1 MGRLLETYNSNGG
14 RIELSLKLDC
24 QMSLSAGMKCI
35 FCKREDT
42 RDRGF
47 GWAYKYTYTVVRGSS
62 KKFECHVACLR
73 AKVSQYCK
81 NQIINKHAGSTY
93 DQRTY
98 FLELSRSR
106 LEDSARGVA
115 GFALPV
121 AIAGLDLMISAFVG
135 APLVSLSLSFFLGL
149 GGDQVDDL
157 DKMGKSA
164 ESEFEFVH
172 GSHKHTLREHHARE
186 PYKCNGCKM
195 PGSRTCFKCV
205 DELCNFYLHLDCFTA
220 EQVTTLRHPLLE
232 DCDFDYHKS
241 PPPGEDVPYCD
252 ACGLDILGFRYRCF
266 TKSHLHNPHDLH
278 PTCANLEED
287 MIWGRF
293 KLKLLDN
300 VESRCLHCDEKYP
313 TEDCIRF
320 TGWKWVAENHKYWG
334 YPFCF
339 SGKKICFHVKCMNE
353 IQAPAYR
360 RNKH

>member
-1 MGRLLETYNSNGG
+1 MSSSQRQTGNREANCVHSRQDLVRTGDVLLRTCNICKDAIFGVGTCLKCNGCNYYFHEICVRPQPTLRHSFYPAVSFNFSQGQGTAGQRCVACYQQIQGCSYVSNNAIYIHPFCLVNLTASASNSTINYHKQQMGQLLETYNSNGG

-81 NQIINKHAGSTY
+81 NQIINKHAGSTD

-149 GGDQVDDL
+149 GGDQV
-157 DKMGKSA
+157 
-164 ESEFEFVH
+164 ESM
-172 GSHKHTLREHHARE
+172 LRR
-186 PYKCNGCKM
+186 PRGN
-195 PGSRTCFKCV
+195 
-205 DELCNFYLHLDCFTA
+205 
-220 EQVTTLRHPLLE
+220 
-232 DCDFDYHKS
+232 
-241 PPPGEDVPYCD
+241 
-252 ACGLDILGFRYRCF
+252 
-266 TKSHLHNPHDLH
+266 
-278 PTCANLEED
+278 
-287 MIWGRF
+287 
-293 KLKLLDN
+293 
-300 VESRCLHCDEKYP
+300 
-313 TEDCIRF
+313 
-320 TGWKWVAENHKYWG
+320 
-334 YPFCF
+334 
-339 SGKKICFHVKCMNE
+339 
-353 IQAPAYR
+353 
-360 RNKH
+360 